1 MAFVLQSIILA
12 LNLFN
17 SVYSAESPLTP
28 TTNSSAYPR
37 LNNGDDDNDDF
48 KVTVAVV
55 IGVSLTVAILGCVG
69 FFLCRGHLE
78 RKKFQNHRQLV
89 KIERKHENG
98 KMSDSTEHEQSR
110 DFAEEIL

>member
-1 MAFVLQSIILA
+1 MAFILQSVILL

-17 SVYSAESPLTP
+17 SVYSTESPLTP
-28 TTNSSAYPR
+28 ITNSSVYPR
-37 LNNGDDDNDDF
+37 SNDGGDDSDDF
-48 KVTVAVV
+48 KVTIAVV

-89 KIERKHENG
+89 KMERKHEVPGFVNIFRPPN
-98 KMSDSTEHEQSR
+98 S
-110 DFAEEIL
+110 